1 MLDIE
6 DLGIYEIFYRFW
18 DYGDT
23 SHPQDVGY
31 LGFKDT
37 SILSTFQEN
46 NLETPHSQDVGFW
59 GSKDIWDVCS
69 FGQHLKT
76 PHLQD
81 VGYWGCRDIWNLVYI
96 LRLCGYIAPPGCWI
110 FRI

>member
-6 DLGIYEIFYRFW
+6 DLGIYEILYRFW

-23 SHPQDVGY
+23 SRPQDVGY

-59 GSKDIWDVCS
+59 GSKDIWDYVDTS
-69 FGQHLKT
+69 H
-76 PHLQD
+76 PQD
-81 VGYWGCRDIWNLVYI
+81 VGYLGFKDV
-96 LRLCGYIAPPGCWI
+96 
-110 FRI
+110 

>member
-1 MLDIE
+1 MKDIE
-6 DLGIYEIFYRFW
+6 DLGMYEILYRFW

-23 SHPQDVGY
+23 SRPQDVGY

-59 GSKDIWDVCS
+59 GSKDIWDVCC
-69 FGQHLKT
+69 FGEHLKT

-81 VGYWGCRDIWNLVYI
+81 VGYWGFMDIWNLV
-96 LRLCGYIAPPGCWI
+96 
-110 FRI
+110 